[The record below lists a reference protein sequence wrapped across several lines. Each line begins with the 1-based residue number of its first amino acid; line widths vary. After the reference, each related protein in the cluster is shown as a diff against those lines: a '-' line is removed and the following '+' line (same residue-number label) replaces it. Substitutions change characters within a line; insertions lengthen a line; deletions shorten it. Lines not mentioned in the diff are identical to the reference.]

1 MKFNISNA
9 ATKLNTAVGIAAGI
23 TIGVA
28 VTLTAAVHIKR
39 CIKDLLPSKKRKVE
53 IHVFECHDDEGDK
66 APEDSESEAN
76 KTKTDDKPHLA
87 DWDDPLKEL
96 ATKSKK

>member
-39 CIKDLLPSKKRKVE
+39 CIKDLFPSKKRKVE

-66 APEDSESEAN
+66 APDEDS
-76 KTKTDDKPHLA
+76 KPEVNETEKA
-87 DWDDPLKEL
+87 
-96 ATKSKK
+96 AKSKK